1 MISVLY
7 NNISSAVTQCGFL
20 SDFFNIG
27 RGCRQ
32 GDPPS
37 PYIFL
42 LCAEVLSLML
52 KQNKDIKGVKI
63 GDVEHILSQFAD
75 DTTIILD
82 GSEQSLAAAIKTLD
96 SFAKLSNLKVN
107 SSKTRA
113 IWIGCKKISGE
124 TFNHRLKLNWNQTN
138 FDILG
143 IKFSCNLDT
152 MVKIN
157 YKDKIEQIEK
167 ELKIWSKRKLT
178 PFGRITVLKTI
189 VISKLNHLFIAMPNP
204 TEEIINNLQKNLF
217 HFIWQSGTDRIKR
230 DILMQEYDRGG
241 LKMIN
246 LKKYICALKSTWI
259 RRLLANDSKYVS
271 VFESKYTKI
280 KDLINRGL
288 EFTKGLIRNKN
299 NIFWNDVLESWIH
312 ICNKQNQ
319 TKPDEIGSTNI
330 WNNKDITIAHNS
342 FFYRRWYEKSIYFIK
357 DLNEDG
363 TMMSLNQFS
372 NRYNLQIDFMQY
384 FSVRTAVLN
393 YIRKKEINIGPVSLA
408 NNNIP
413 FNVKT
418 LLKSNKGCRD
428 MYKILNENEIIP
440 KSQIKWNGI
449 FETENLDWCQIY
461 KIPAKSC
468 RNTKLHWFQYRLL
481 HRILATNDLLL
492 KCGITEDSL
501 CTFCKRVPEKI
512 EHLFWYCNVV
522 MEFWENIENWIYE
535 KNQYLVNID
544 KKRALFGICN
554 QSEFSKPINYILILT
569 RFYIYKCRINNK
581 GLNIAEWVKELKFF
595 IHIEKKIA
603 IKADRFPKFTK
614 YWQKWLQIFENN

>member
-1 MISVLY
+1 M
-7 NNISSAVTQCGFL
+7 
-20 SDFFNIG
+20 
-27 RGCRQ
+27 
-32 GDPPS
+32 
-37 PYIFL
+37 
-42 LCAEVLSLML
+42 LSLML

-113 IWIGCKKISGE
+113 IWIGCKKFSGE

-157 YKDKIEQIEK
+157 YKDRIEQIEK

-189 VISKLNHLFIAMPNP
+189 VIFKLNHLFIALPNP
-204 TEEIINNLQKNLF
+204 TEEIINNLQKNFF
-217 HFIWQSGTDRIKR
+217 HFIWQSETDRIKR
-230 DILMQEYDRGG
+230 EILMQEYDRGG

-246 LKKYICALKSTWI
+246 LKNYICALKSTWI

-288 EFTKGLIRNKN
+288 EFTKGLIINKN

-319 TKPDEIGSTNI
+319 TKPDKIGSTNI
-330 WNNKDITIAHNS
+330 WNNKDITIAHSS

-357 DLNEDG
+357 DLLNEDG
-363 TMMSLNQFS
+363 TISIILPFPSVLVAQNLNFC
-372 NRYNLQIDFMQY
+372 
-384 FSVRTAVLN
+384 
-393 YIRKKEINIGPVSLA
+393 
-408 NNNIP
+408 
-413 FNVKT
+413 T
-418 LLKSNKGCRD
+418 LLYHFFYSEFRQ
-428 MYKILNENEIIP
+428 LNLML
-440 KSQIKWNGI
+440 I
-449 FETENLDWCQIY
+449 FITN
-461 KIPAKSC
+461 
-468 RNTKLHWFQYRLL
+468 KLHFM
-481 HRILATNDLLL
+481 
-492 KCGITEDSL
+492 
-501 CTFCKRVPEKI
+501 
-512 EHLFWYCNVV
+512 EHLY
-522 MEFWENIENWIYE
+522 
-535 KNQYLVNID
+535 
-544 KKRALFGICN
+544 
-554 QSEFSKPINYILILT
+554 
-569 RFYIYKCRINNK
+569 
-581 GLNIAEWVKELKFF
+581 
-595 IHIEKKIA
+595 IA
-603 IKADRFPKFTK
+603 I
-614 YWQKWLQIFENN
+614 